1 MDNADEADAVA
12 EEPTGP
18 TDIADGAPFPISVGS
33 LFQVFWAA
41 LRLGLTSFGGPIAHL
56 GYFREEYVVR
66 RKWLDEQSYADVVAL
81 AQSLPGPASS
91 KVGII
96 VGTVRAG
103 LPGAVLAWLGFTMP
117 SAIALMVFGY
127 GVQQF
132 AVADAGWLHGLKLAA
147 VAVVAQAVWGMSR
160 NLAPDRER
168 ATIAIVA
175 AIVALTWHSAVTPVL
190 IIVIAG
196 VVGWRLLP
204 APVTESDRVA
214 ISQRIRP
221 WMGIVALMLFFVL
234 LLGLP
239 SLRQVSGENQTLAVV
254 DSFYR
259 SGSLV
264 FGGGH
269 VVLPLL
275 QSEVVAP
282 GWVGNETFLAGYG
295 AAQAVPGPLFTFSA
309 YLGTVMIP
317 EPNGVIGGLIALGA
331 IFLPAFFLTIGP
343 LPFWDILRR
352 RPAFQSVL
360 RGVNAAVV
368 GLLLAALYDP
378 VWTSAV
384 KDASDF
390 ALASAA
396 LGLLMLWKLP
406 PWLVVILSAL
416 GGAGLAAI

>member
-196 VVGWRLLP
+196 VVGWWLLP

-221 WMGIVALMLFFVL
+221 WMGIVALVLFFVL

>member
-91 KVGII
+91 KGGII

-221 WMGIVALMLFFVL
+221 WMGIVALVLFFVL